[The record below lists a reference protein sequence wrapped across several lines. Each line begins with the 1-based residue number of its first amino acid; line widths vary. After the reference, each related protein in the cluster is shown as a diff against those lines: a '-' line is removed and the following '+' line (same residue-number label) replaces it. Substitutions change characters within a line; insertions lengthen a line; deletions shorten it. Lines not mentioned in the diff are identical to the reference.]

1 MIGVSE
7 EVRKDIQL
15 DMFSSLIY
23 ADTKLVDSKHSGKF
37 ITNLGNDV
45 GLITNFVS
53 TGVLN
58 LFKDSLTLIGLL
70 TVMFYQNWK
79 LSVVAIVM
87 IPLASYAARALG
99 KRMAKL
105 PPNKCQRL
113 QK

>member
-23 ADTKLVDSKHSGKF
+23 ADTKLIDNKHSGKF

-45 GLITNFVS
+45 GLIINLVA

-58 LFKDSLTLIGLL
+58 LFKDSLNI
-70 TVMFYQNWK
+70 NWIIDSNVLSK
-79 LSVVAIVM
+79 LEIIFISN
-87 IPLASYAARALG
+87 SYDTSS
-99 KRMAKL
+99 
-105 PPNKCQRL
+105 
-113 QK
+113 

>member
-1 MIGVSE
+1 MLKIMIGVSE

-58 LFKDSLTLIGLL
+58 LFKDSVTLIGLIF
-70 TVMFYQNWK
+70 VMFYICNFTISGFECSWFK
-79 LSVVAIVM
+79 ITYNSR
-87 IPLASYAARALG
+87 Y
-99 KRMAKL
+99 
-105 PPNKCQRL
+105 
-113 QK
+113 

>member
-70 TVMFYQNWK
+70 TVMFYQTEIIVASNSYDTSSK
-79 LSVVAIVM
+79 LCCKS
-87 IPLASYAARALG
+87 LG
-99 KRMAKL
+99 
-105 PPNKCQRL
+105 
-113 QK
+113 